1 MVNAWYYIRQTRQ
14 TNQSTRRNR
23 VDRRING
30 QCMVLHQTTRQT
42 NQSTR
47 RNRVDRIL
55 NGQCMVPIA
64 VCRVFW
70 AGAFITFIY

>member
-14 TNQSTRRNR
+14 TNQSTRR
-23 VDRRING
+23 D
-30 QCMVLHQTTRQT
+30 
-42 NQSTR
+42 
-47 RNRVDRIL
+47 RVDRIL
-55 NGQCMVPIA
+55 NGQCMVPIV